1 MRIFSRYAISRFLI
15 HAIFVAAFFVSIG
28 RLQTIL
34 TRAKGPSWF
43 AERMS
48 YLPSSEKI
56 ESLFLGYTSVYADYL
71 WIRTMLYF
79 GSHSMTD
86 KDYPWLVTMV
96 DMVTKLNPR
105 FYPAYE
111 FAAFMIPDFC
121 HDPDAARVILDR
133 GISAFGAANWKLPY
147 YLGWLYY
154 REYHDKVRAASYLQL
169 ASQDPKV
176 APYVVG
182 LTARFL
188 RDAGLH
194 DQSRRFLLSMYE
206 TAENP
211 RVREHIRQKL
221 ASDSLARPS
230 RSQEILNPKSEIL
243 NKF

>member
-1 MRIFSRYAISRFLI
+1 MRIPSHHPATRFLL
-15 HAIFVAAFFVSIG
+15 HAMVIAGLFISLG
-28 RLQTIL
+28 RLQTVL
-34 TRAKGPSWF
+34 TSSKDPSWF
-43 AERMS
+43 TERMS
-48 YLPSSEKI
+48 YLPSSDKI
-56 ESLFLGYTSVYADYL
+56 ESLFLGYTSAYADYL

-79 GSHSMTD
+79 GSHYMTD
-86 KDYPWLVTMV
+86 KDYPWLVAMV

-111 FAAFMIPDFC
+111 FAALMIPDFC
-121 HDPDAARVILDR
+121 HNPDAARVILDR
-133 GISAFGAANWKLPY
+133 GISAFGASNWKLPF

-154 REYHDKVRAASYLQL
+154 REYHDKVRAAYYLQL

-176 APYVVG
+176 APYIVG

-194 DQSRRFLLSMYE
+194 DQSRRFLLTMYE

-221 ASDSLARPS
+221 SADSLGM
-230 RSQEILNPKSEIL
+230 N
-243 NKF
+243 